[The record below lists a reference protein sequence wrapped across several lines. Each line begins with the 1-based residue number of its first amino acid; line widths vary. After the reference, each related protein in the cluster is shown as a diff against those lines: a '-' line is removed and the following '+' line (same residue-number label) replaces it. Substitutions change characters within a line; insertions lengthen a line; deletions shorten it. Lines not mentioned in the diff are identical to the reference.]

1 MSICLFKERVLCL
14 HRSLTAQ
21 ICECLQPNDRY
32 SYENGLSLV
41 WQKVTILKR
50 KYIMQHLMDDAFE
63 CLQEI
68 GRLIYKLQSAPA
80 FVNEIL

>member
-1 MSICLFKERVLCL
+1 
-14 HRSLTAQ
+14 
-21 ICECLQPNDRY
+21 
-32 SYENGLSLV
+32 
-41 WQKVTILKR
+41 
-50 KYIMQHLMDDAFE
+50 MDDAFE